1 MQNIQLYIE
10 GQRMSMFQDE
20 SISLT
25 QTQQN
30 VKDIAKVF
38 TNFTKTFALPA
49 SKDNNKV
56 FKHYYNYDIVNGF
69 DARVK
74 KNATIEL
81 NYFPFQK
88 GKIKLEGVDLI
99 DNKPHTYRVT
109 FFGNTVDLKDILGD
123 DTLQNLSWLDN
134 FKKPYSANNVQVA
147 LQGGYDITVD
157 SVSYSKALIA
167 PLITHTTRLF
177 YDSVNHTAEYPDPDG
192 GNLYPHSSGSSH
204 HHGVYYGELKYAIRL
219 HLIVKAIEEQYS
231 EIEFTTDFFNTTNN
245 AYHGLY
251 MWMHRKKGPVND
263 PNELLEYEQ
272 FVDFGMDD
280 TMANVLALD
289 EEVFVVGH
297 SSGSKVVSTLTV
309 KPNPSY
315 TSRYEVEVTRNGQTF
330 ATGSQS
336 GATHLAIDMEL
347 PNGTYKVLIKVVEQF
362 TFGNSG
368 ANPAVNAVEWEMS
381 DLTVPESHT
390 IEVTQFTIN
399 AVFDFIPTKQIP
411 TMKVIDFLTGL
422 FKVFNLTAYVQ
433 DDGKIKVQTLDSF
446 YNGGNTYDISEFV
459 DVTSSQVNIALPYRE
474 IEFKYKGLG
483 TRLAKQ
489 HEQLSN
495 SGIGWG
501 TLRYNADSGENLDG
515 GIYKVEAPFEHMKFE
530 RLRNGNSSTTKTIQV
545 GWCVDDNS
553 ASYIGQPVIFYA
565 IQQVNQDNIRF
576 LTGEQTGQTTI
587 NDYYIPSNSYSLSS
601 STSKININYSAEFNE
616 WTSDNTFTDTLFDDY
631 YVNYIS
637 DVFNSK
643 RRLSVF
649 KAYLPLKILR
659 KYTLADKFII
669 NNKSYLINSITT
681 NLKSGESEIELLN
694 VV

>member
-10 GQRMSMFQDE
+10 GNRMDMFKDE
-20 SISLT
+20 SVSLT
-25 QTQQN
+25 QTIQN

-38 TNFTKTFALPA
+38 TNFTKTFSLPA
-49 SKDNNKV
+49 SKENNKI
-56 FKHYYNYDIVNGF
+56 FKHYYNFDIVNGF

-74 KNATIEL
+74 KSATIEL
-81 NYFPFQK
+81 NYLPFEK
-88 GKIKLEGVDLI
+88 GKIKLEGVDI
-99 DNKPHTYRVT
+99 KDNKPYAYRIT
-109 FFGNTVDLKDILGD
+109 FFGNIVDLKDILGD

-134 FKKPYSANNVQVA
+134 FSKPYSANNVQVA
-147 LQGGYDITVD
+147 LQSGYDITVD
-157 SVSYSKALIA
+157 SVSYSKAIIA

-177 YDSVNHTAEYPDPDG
+177 YDSVNHTAEYPDADG

-204 HHGVYYGELKYAIRL
+204 HHGVYFGELKYAIRL

-231 EIEFTTDFFNTTNN
+231 QIEFTTDFFNTTNN

-297 SSGSKVVSTLTV
+297 NSGSKVVSTLTI

-336 GATHLAIDMEL
+336 GATHLAIDMDL
-347 PNGTYKVLIKVVEQF
+347 PNGTYKVNIKVVEQF

-390 IEVTQFTIN
+390 LEVTQFTID
-399 AVFDFIPTKQIP
+399 AVFDFLPTKQIP

-433 DDGKIKVQTLDSF
+433 DDGKIKVQTLDNF

-530 RLRNGNSSTTKTIQV
+530 RLRNGNSSTTQTIQV

-553 ASYIGQPVIFYA
+553 ASYIGQPILFYP

-587 NDYYIPSNSYSLSS
+587 NDYHIPSNSYSLSS

-681 NLKSGESEIELLN
+681 NLKTGESEIELLN